1 MGDLMDTDSKTTV
14 WEILQSH
21 KGKANAISQHD
32 LAGQAGL
39 SPRGAREIV
48 KLLIEEER
56 RLICSNYSG
65 TGGYYL
71 PETDAELEE
80 TRTILKAHARSIFRR
95 CQALGVKI
103 DDLQM
108 ELFETNLGTASG
120 APTKE
125 ETLNGT
131 R

>member
-1 MGDLMDTDSKTTV
+1 MDSDNKNTV

-21 KGKANAISQHD
+21 KGKAQAISQHD

-71 PETDAELEE
+71 PETEAELDE
-80 TRTILKAHARSIFRR
+80 TRAILKAHARSIFRR

-108 ELFETNLGTASG
+108 ELFGDSRE
-120 APTKE
+120 
-125 ETLNGT
+125 
-131 R
+131 